1 MARTKPVRDFNRLA
15 NISRA
20 IDDSREMIPDE
31 LPIASEQPLTNSDV
45 NTIDK
50 AEVALRPPLVAND
63 EAKITGDKHPSEVR
77 NSSETL
83 SGGRAATA
91 NLAGY
96 QVIEIDVNCIDLG
109 YNARDVRAE
118 EDSEEWERF
127 LSSISDIGLLQP
139 LVVKPQD
146 ASNGSRWRL
155 IAGNR
160 RFLAVKTLQWE
171 KVPALIVTPS
181 GSDEVTM
188 MMVENLHRKNL
199 TILEEGRGVQALMDL
214 GLTLREIHQRL
225 PRSISY
231 LSTITRVARI
241 PELAK
246 VSEEL
251 SLPTG
256 ITFALLMLYDQDNQ
270 LIIPN
275 SLQKTLKW
283 IQVHHPTRDQ
293 VKEYCRQV
301 VENIAQP
308 KRRVRQTYAMRI
320 RDEILTTLPNHLEV
334 MSDSELA
341 SLEQALRAT
350 AEQIASQRQILK
362 GNK

>member
-1 MARTKPVRDFNRLA
+1 MAKTRPARDFNRLA
-15 NISRA
+15 DISRA
-20 IDDSREMIPDE
+20 IDDSKDILKNDPSIKVEK
-31 LPIASEQPLTNSDV
+31 PITNSEPKML
-45 NTIDK
+45 DK
-50 AEVALRPPLVAND
+50 AESGPRPMLVESA
-63 EAKITGDKHPSEVR
+63 ETEITADMQSSDAPVPSDTQR
-77 NSSETL
+77 
-83 SGGRAATA
+83 SGKATED
-91 NLAGY
+91 NLTGY
-96 QVIEIDVNCIDLG
+96 QVLEIDVSCIDLG
-109 YNARDVRAE
+109 YNARDVRFE

-127 LSSISDIGLLQP
+127 LSSIADIGLLQP
-139 LVVKPQD
+139 LVVKPQES
-146 ASNGSRWRL
+146 SNGTRWRL

-160 RFLAVKTLQWE
+160 RFLAVKTLHWD
-171 KVPALIVTPS
+171 KVPALIVSPS

-241 PELAK
+241 PELVKA
-246 VSEEL
+246 SEEL
-251 SLPTG
+251 ALPTG

-270 LIIPN
+270 LIVPN

-293 VKEYCRQV
+293 VKEYCRQA
-301 VENIAQP
+301 VENTAQP

-320 RDEILTTLPNHLEV
+320 RDEILTTLPSHLEV

-350 AEQIASQRQILK
+350 AEQIASQRQMLK
-362 GNK
+362 SNN